1 MAPTAQK
8 KTDLAVRFSCIKKE
22 IPGQAGDDSGLLLAT
37 VVIVF
42 DADDVVFAGVL
53 AHLDFND
60 D

>member
-8 KTDLAVRFSCIKKE
+8 KNGPCGPLFLYKKE

-53 AHLDFND
+53 AHLDFD
-60 D
+60 DD